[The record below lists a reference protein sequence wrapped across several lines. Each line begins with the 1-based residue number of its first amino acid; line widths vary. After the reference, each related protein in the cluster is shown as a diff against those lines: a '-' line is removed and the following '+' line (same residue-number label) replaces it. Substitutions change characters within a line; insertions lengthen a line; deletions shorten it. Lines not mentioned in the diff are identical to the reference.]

1 MNARIIH
8 AHARREA
15 SLGYTGKQVIHP
27 NHISL
32 LRDAFSPANSEL
44 HRSLRILEEAIK
56 ANAFLG
62 GAIRFENEIMDP
74 PMFAKA
80 LQQLLRSLMLGNR
93 DAGISHVVRGL
104 VDSLPADKMREIWPF
119 PGITDTGEAINH
131 N

>member
-1 MNARIIH
+1 
-8 AHARREA
+8 
-15 SLGYTGKQVIHP
+15 
-27 NHISL
+27 
-32 LRDAFSPANSEL
+32 
-44 HRSLRILEEAIK
+44 
-56 ANAFLG
+56 
-62 GAIRFENEIMDP
+62 
-74 PMFAKA
+74 MFAKA